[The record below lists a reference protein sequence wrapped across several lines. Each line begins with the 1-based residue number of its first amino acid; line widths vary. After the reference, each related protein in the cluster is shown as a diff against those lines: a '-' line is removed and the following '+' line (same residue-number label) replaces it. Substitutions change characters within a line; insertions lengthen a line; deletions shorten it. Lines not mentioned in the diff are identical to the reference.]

1 MTKPMTNIGLTLT
14 RANQLLDQYIE
25 ERTIARNEKNKHIL
39 LTNFPDI
46 REIDERVF
54 WGVFTWTLPKS
65 KQRFLK
71 RNSAIRMH
79 DHVMSAG
86 DLVRDYLD
94 FYHPKRLRSI
104 GKEARY
110 YQEHVSA
117 PLYVTPTIIPNATYI
132 DIESTYWS
140 ILKIIG
146 WDVSYFP
153 TKWVTAGR
161 APLDFPLPENKGAR
175 NYLVSA
181 GLDTPMTIWTGE
193 EFIYQNGNNVHK
205 NLGLWHLVQDIL
217 HSIANIAISLGAVYV
232 HTDGYIIDEKRA
244 PALISAISD
253 WGLNARTLGEGQGV
267 VLGIGNYWVGDKK
280 SKAFDYNRVQTPF
293 SKIEQTNYAWL
304 NKQIGM
310 LASKKTAERLC
321 DQRGL
326 DYNVLTHEVEKGK
339 VKDT

>member
-1 MTKPMTNIGLTLT
+1 MTNIGLTLT
-14 RANQLLDQYIE
+14 RANQLLDDYIE
-25 ERTIARNEKNKHIL
+25 QKTQERNEKNQHIL
-39 LTNFPDI
+39 LSNFPDI
-46 REIDERVF
+46 REINERVF

-65 KQRFLK
+65 KKRFLK

-79 DHVMSAG
+79 DLPMSAG

-94 FYHPKRLRSI
+94 FYHPNRLRCV
-104 GKEARY
+104 GREARF
-110 YQEHVSA
+110 YQTHVSA
-117 PLYVTPTIIPNATYI
+117 PLHVTPTIIRNAMYI

-146 WDVSYFP
+146 WDCGYMP
-153 TKWVTAGR
+153 DKWVTAGR
-161 APLDFPLPENKGAR
+161 APLDFPLPTHKGAR

-253 WGLNARTLGEGQGV
+253 WGLNARNLGEGQGV
-267 VLGIGNYWVGDKK
+267 VLGIGNYCVGGKK
-280 SKAFDYNRVQTPF
+280 SKAFDYNRVQSPF
-293 SKIEQTNYAWL
+293 SKIEQTNYGWL
-304 NKQIGM
+304 QKQIGM

-326 DYNVLTHEVEKGK
+326 DYNVLTHKNSVGK
-339 VKDT
+339 V